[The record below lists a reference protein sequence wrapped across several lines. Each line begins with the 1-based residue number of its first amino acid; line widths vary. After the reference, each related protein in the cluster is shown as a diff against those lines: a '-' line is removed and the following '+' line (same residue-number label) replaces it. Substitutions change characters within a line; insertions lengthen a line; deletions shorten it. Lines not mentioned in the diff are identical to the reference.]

1 MDELQHVL
9 DNLGDGQKW
18 AKRLLS
24 LGLEPQDVAHLGPF
38 HPRCQKTL
46 ACVSSRLGSTAILK
60 MRSQGEAQSRLS
72 QLLRLV
78 ISRPLSFSLSLSRFF
93 RSFSLLSRSLSLSL
107 ALSSSLDTV
116 TMVMC
121 PRAST

>member
-46 ACVSSRLGSTAILK
+46 EKALQRSSPPAKSLEKALQRSSPPAKSPVTR
-60 MRSQGEAQSRLS
+60 MRVLS
-72 QLLRLV
+72 PGFDSYLEDA
-78 ISRPLSFSLSLSRFF
+78 LSR
-93 RSFSLLSRSLSLSL
+93 
-107 ALSSSLDTV
+107 
-116 TMVMC
+116 
-121 PRAST
+121 